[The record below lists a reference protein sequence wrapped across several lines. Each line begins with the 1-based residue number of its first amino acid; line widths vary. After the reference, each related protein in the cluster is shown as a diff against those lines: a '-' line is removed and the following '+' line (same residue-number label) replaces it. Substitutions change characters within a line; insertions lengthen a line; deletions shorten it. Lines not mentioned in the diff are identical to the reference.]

1 MPSYVH
7 HSKDDL
13 HDTLCNWKFIL
24 QIEYKYHIKKI
35 YANNANI
42 YINIIPAIGLHVK

>member
-1 MPSYVH
+1 MPSYVY

-24 QIEYKYHIKKI
+24 QLEFKYHIKKI
-35 YANNANI
+35 YANV
-42 YINIIPAIGLHVK
+42 YINIIPTVGLHVK